1 MIRDLRD
8 GTFRSPVPVA
18 VRDSRRMSSCRID
31 LRLAAFV
38 VAAATLAGCKKPAA
52 SAPAGAG
59 AAAAAGAMAVQVV
72 AVPVRQQPVVES
84 VSLVGSVTPNEM
96 VEVKAETDG
105 TVLNI
110 GFKEGE
116 RVEQGQ
122 LLLALDETKLKAAVT
137 EAEANLKLARTSF
150 DRTKQLRTDNLI
162 SQQEYDQAAA
172 VFAVNEASH
181 ERKVREWKDTKV
193 FAPFGGIAG
202 ARQISPGQVIS
213 RNTTL
218 TWIVDLDTVK
228 VEVKVPER
236 YLSQVQPG
244 RALEFS
250 VAAFPGKTFKGD
262 VYFVS
267 PQLDESTRT
276 ALVKARIA
284 NPGGLLKGGMFAN
297 LDLTLERRASALV
310 VPEPAIVNNGDTT
323 MVFAIDEKTNAVV
336 RPVKVGERLAGKA
349 EILSGLKAGELVIV
363 EGVQKLRPGA
373 PVRLSGAEAAAPY
386 LK

>member
-1 MIRDLRD
+1 MI
-8 GTFRSPVPVA
+8 
-18 VRDSRRMSSCRID
+18 SCRND
-31 LRLAAFV
+31 LRLAALALAV
-38 VAAATLAGCKKPAA
+38 LTVAGCKKAAPAA
-52 SAPAGAG
+52 PASP
-59 AAAAAGAMAVQVV
+59 AAAAAAMAVQVV
-72 AVPVRQQPVVES
+72 AVPVRQQAVVEA

-105 TVLNI
+105 TVFDI

-116 RVEQGQ
+116 RVEKGQ
-122 LLLALDETKLKAAVT
+122 LLLALDETKLKSAVN

-150 DRTKQLRTDNLI
+150 DRTKQLRSDNLI

-193 FAPFGGIAG
+193 FAPFAGMAG

-244 RALEFS
+244 RSLEFS

-267 PQLDESTRT
+267 PQLEESTRT

-284 NPGGLLKGGMFAN
+284 NPGGLLRGGMFAN

-323 MVFAIDEKTNAVV
+323 MVFVVDEKTNAVV

-349 EILSGLKAGELVIV
+349 EILTGLKPGELVIV

-373 PVRLSGAEAAAPY
+373 PVRLSGPEAAAPY
-386 LK
+386 MK